1 MTLRF
6 VCVHVLSVLIFSKYV
21 NFLFVNLNFNFIC
34 ETFGFLQIYL
44 IVE

>member
-21 NFLFVNLNFNFIC
+21 NFLFVNLNFNFIFY
-34 ETFGFLQIYL
+34 ETFTFFCKYT
-44 IVE
+44 